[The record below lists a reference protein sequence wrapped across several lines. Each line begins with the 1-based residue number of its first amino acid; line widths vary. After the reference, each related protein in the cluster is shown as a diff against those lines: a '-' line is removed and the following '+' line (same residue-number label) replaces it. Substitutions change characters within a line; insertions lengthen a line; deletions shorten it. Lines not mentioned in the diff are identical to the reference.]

1 MGEWEKL
8 SEAQAWMDG
17 EAGQTLSPF
26 TGRRAIN
33 NGIGHAFRGTLS
45 GTLVGWRLHV

>member
-8 SEAQAWMDG
+8 SEARAWMDE
-17 EAGQTLSPF
+17 EADPTQSPF
-26 TGRRAIN
+26 TARRAIN

-45 GTLVGWRLHV
+45 ATLVGWRLHV